1 MRCIFARPAPLGYA
15 SWWLSSTIWLMYEPC
30 DAAESAGVESW
41 LPRLS
46 QLTLDELPLVSS
58 AALRPAVDTLLHSV
72 DRPFST
78 RGGSEGS

>member
-1 MRCIFARPAPLGYA
+1 
-15 SWWLSSTIWLMYEPC
+15 MYESR
-30 DAAESAGVESW
+30 DAAQSATVESW

-46 QLTLDELPLVSS
+46 HVTLDELPLISEGS
-58 AALRPAVDTLLHSV
+58 LRPAMDTLLLSV